1 MFSLLAGRS
10 RAILSSS
17 INIGRGEKKITLE
30 REVAIAGE
38 KEETRAM
45 EEIGKSD
52 DGGGGGRLKR
62 RNEEDKIRRKRRE
75 EIKEEEKRRERREL
89 GSREGRFFLAASSF
103 HYWQNKP
110 IPHD

>member
-17 INIGRGEKKITLE
+17 INIGRGEKKKITLE

-52 DGGGGGRLKR
+52 DGEGGW
-62 RNEEDKIRRKRRE
+62 KIKK
-75 EIKEEEKRRERREL
+75 KE
-89 GSREGRFFLAASSF
+89 
-103 HYWQNKP
+103 
-110 IPHD
+110 